1 MKKGLIIPISLAL
14 LMVPAFIWA
23 QNASQFADP
32 CLVRIYHTN
41 FMLPQEG
48 GAVVSGP
55 EGLFFARTY
64 LPGCEHS
71 ADGLQVVARGSIAGT
86 STNNGFVAPVTG
98 VSNAG
103 SSIVNF
109 FLGNSCLVPV
119 YHTDFLFPPE
129 GGVII
134 RSADQLYFVPTY
146 LPECAQAATAGT
158 VVKKAGDTNAAVIQ
172 PTGTGGGQILNL
184 ALGDPC
190 LVPIYHTNFQ
200 LPAEGGKITR
210 IGNQQYFVR
219 TYQSGCERY

>member
-71 ADGLQVVARGSIAGT
+71 ADGLQVVARGSI
-86 STNNGFVAPVTG
+86 
-98 VSNAG
+98 AG